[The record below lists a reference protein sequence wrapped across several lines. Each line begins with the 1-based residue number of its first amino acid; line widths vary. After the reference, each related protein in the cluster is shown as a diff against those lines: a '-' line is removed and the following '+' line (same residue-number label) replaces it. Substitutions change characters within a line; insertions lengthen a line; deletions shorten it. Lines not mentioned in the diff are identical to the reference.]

1 MNMKIYF
8 DNNATTKCDENVVN
22 AMLPYFTEEYGN
34 PSSTYSFGKEIKDEI
49 TKARRNIAKLLNA
62 DENEIIFTSC
72 ASESNVTAIMNA
84 VNNNPNKKHIITT
97 KVEHASI
104 METMKKLE
112 TKGYEIT
119 YLSVD
124 EKGRINIEELKKSI
138 KKDTILICV
147 MMANNEIGNI
157 YPIKEIGK
165 IAKESN
171 ILFHCDAVQ
180 AVGKIK
186 IDVKDMNID
195 TLSLSGHKIHAP
207 KGIGVLYVNKEIQF
221 SQLIFGHQEKNRRG
235 GTENVP
241 YIIGLGK
248 AVQNLL
254 EDNYKTNEKIKN
266 LRDKLET
273 QIKNN
278 IEDTII
284 YGDLENRLPNTSNIA
299 FKGVNGEEILLML
312 ESFNIYVSTG
322 SACNSEMTEPSH
334 VLTACNAD
342 LNNYSP
348 IRISL
353 GKDNTEE
360 EVEVFVQK
368 LTNIIN
374 MLRKK
379 SKMMGENKWVI
390 KLI

>member
-1 MNMKIYF
+1 MNRKIYF

-22 AMLPYFTEEYGN
+22 AMLPYFSEEYGN
-34 PSSTYSFGKEIKDEI
+34 PSSIYSFGKEIKDKI
-49 TKARRNIAKLLNA
+49 TKSRRNIAKLLNA
-62 DENEIIFTSC
+62 DENEIVFTSC

-104 METMKKLE
+104 METMKNLKIE
-112 TKGYEIT
+112 GYEIT

-124 EKGRINIEELKKSI
+124 RKGRINIEELKKSI
-138 KKDTILICV
+138 KKDTLLICV

-207 KGIGVLYVNKEIQF
+207 KGIGVLYVNKKIQF

-254 EDNYKTNEKIKN
+254 EDDYKTNEKVKN
-266 LRDKLET
+266 LRDKLEIE
-273 QIKNN
+273 IKNN
-278 IEDTII
+278 IEDIII
-284 YGDLENRLPNTSNIA
+284 YGDLEERLPNTSNIA

-322 SACNSEMTEPSH
+322 SACNSEIAEPSH
-334 VLTACNAD
+334 VLIACNVD

-360 EVEVFVQK
+360 EIEIFVQK

-379 SKMMGENKWVI
+379 KKMTGEI
-390 KLI
+390 K